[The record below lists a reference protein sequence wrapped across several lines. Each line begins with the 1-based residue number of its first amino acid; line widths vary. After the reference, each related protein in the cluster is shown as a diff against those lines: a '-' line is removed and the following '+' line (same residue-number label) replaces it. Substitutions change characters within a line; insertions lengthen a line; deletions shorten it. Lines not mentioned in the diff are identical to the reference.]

1 MTAGVSPSII
11 QPYMPL
17 LAAIAIGLLIGMQR
31 GWAQRSF
38 GTGRRVAGFR
48 TFGLI
53 GLIGG
58 IGGLAP
64 DMMAAALAIGV
75 AAVLTAGYVR
85 SVDQDHLSATT
96 TLAGILT
103 FAASFCAT
111 RFSPVFGLAI
121 GGATFAMLSARQSMH
136 ALLRGMDDQEIEGV
150 SRFLLVSLV
159 ILPLL
164 PDRAMGPYEAWNPR
178 NIWLVVVFVIGLS
191 FAGYALSRRLG
202 QGRSILLV
210 ALTGAIVSSTAVT
223 AEYARRLRDEP
234 TIRGP
239 LAAGIAIAS
248 IVMFVRVQLL
258 ALALIP
264 RALPTL
270 ALTMAPATF
279 VAILFA
285 LFAFRHHRGDSAK
298 VSIANPLGFGPAL
311 ILAAMV
317 IVLSLVARWALHH
330 FGQQG
335 MAVVLTLTG
344 ISDVDAAVI
353 TMSGLPAHMLNDRTA
368 GLSLGGAVLANTLAK
383 AIMTVVIGWGHGGV
397 RASIPLFAA
406 LGTAAAS
413 ILAWAIVI

>member
-1 MTAGVSPSII
+1 MSAGVNPAFI
-11 QPYMPL
+11 QPYLPL
-17 LAAIAIGLLIGMQR
+17 LAAIAIGLLIGIQR

-85 SVDQDHLSATT
+85 SADQDHLSATT

-121 GGATFAMLSARQSMH
+121 GGATFVMLSARHSMH
-136 ALLRGMDDQEIEGV
+136 ALLKGMDEQEIESV
-150 SRFLLVSLV
+150 SRFLLVALV

-164 PDRAMGPYEAWNPR
+164 PDRAIGPYEAWNPR
-178 NIWLVVVFVIGLS
+178 SIWLVVVFVMGLS

-202 QGRSILLV
+202 QDRSILLV

-223 AEYARRLRDEP
+223 AEYARRLREEP
-234 TIRGP
+234 AIRGP

-264 RALPTL
+264 RDNSLRPVRSLRLPPTSRRKRKDQHL
-270 ALTMAPATF
+270 QPARLHPRAYPGWHGGRAVTGGKMG
-279 VAILFA
+279 AA
-285 LFAFRHHRGDSAK
+285 SFRGTGD
-298 VSIANPLGFGPAL
+298 G
-311 ILAAMV
+311 
-317 IVLSLVARWALHH
+317 
-330 FGQQG
+330 
-335 MAVVLTLTG
+335 
-344 ISDVDAAVI
+344 
-353 TMSGLPAHMLNDRTA
+353 
-368 GLSLGGAVLANTLAK
+368 GGADA
-383 AIMTVVIGWGHGGV
+383 H
-397 RASIPLFAA
+397 RHF
-406 LGTAAAS
+406 
-413 ILAWAIVI
+413 

>member
-1 MTAGVSPSII
+1 MTDHVNPAII
-11 QPYMPL
+11 QPYLPL

-31 GWAQRSF
+31 GWAQKSF

-85 SVDQDHLSATT
+85 SADQDHLSATT

-111 RFSPVFGLAI
+111 RFTPTLGLAI

-136 ALLRGMDDQEIEGV
+136 ALLKGMDDQEIEGV
-150 SRFLLVSLV
+150 SRFLLVALV

-202 QGRSILLV
+202 QDRSILLV

-223 AEYARRLRDEP
+223 AEYARRLREKP
-234 TIRGP
+234 AIRGP

-270 ALTMAPATF
+270 ALTMAPATL
-279 VAILFA
+279 VAVLFA

-298 VSIANPLGFGPAL
+298 VRISNPLGFGPAL
-311 ILAAMV
+311 ILAGMV
-317 IVLSLVARWALHH
+317 VILSLVARWALHR
-330 FGQQG
+330 FGEQG
-335 MAVVLTLTG
+335 MAIVLTLTG

-353 TMSGLPAHMLNDRTA
+353 TMAGLPAHMINNQTA

-383 AIMTVVIGWGHGGV
+383 AVMTVVIGWGHGGV
-397 RASIPLFAA
+397 RASVPLFAA
-406 LGTAAAS
+406 LATAAAS
-413 ILAWAIVI
+413 ILAWAMFV